1 MLINKFRGEINMQEL
16 IKKWKGLNKQANRLL
31 NEHKSFIK
39 YNSIRLKMDEIEA
52 ILYEQYGIEVG
63 EL

>member
-1 MLINKFRGEINMQEL
+1 MQEL
-16 IKKWKGLNKQANRLL
+16 INKWRELNKQANRLL

-52 ILYEQYGIEVG
+52 VLYEQYDIDAG